1 VSRCCAG
8 RGDDCRLLGIAD
20 LCRPQVLEAIGPAS
34 CSVQTCVLNGGKA
47 NSSSRPES
55 MVWVRH
61 LDLWVDSKAWLGRL
75 LFIRFA
81 VSQEAFPY
89 PTKDDNYEAW

>member
-1 VSRCCAG
+1 
-8 RGDDCRLLGIAD
+8 
-20 LCRPQVLEAIGPAS
+20 
-34 CSVQTCVLNGGKA
+34 
-47 NSSSRPES
+47 